1 MKGYDVVC
9 VMGRN
14 TYIMREVEARTDI
27 EAKSVM
33 WNRFLDEK
41 QRENV
46 EDVWVFPVKIG
57 GNSC

>member
-41 QRENV
+41 QSENV
-46 EDVWVFPVKIG
+46 EYVWVFPVKIG